1 MPGSAPLLLDWDAP
15 GEVERRFTLTDYIAG
30 RLGRAIDAACGRG
43 GGPVALVGYCMGGLL
58 ALPPALT
65 DPDKVSGLVCLATP
79 WDFHAERPHQARLI
93 GAALPALEPMLRQA
107 GELPVDAI
115 QALFAGLDPLLVV
128 RKFVKFAGLDPASP
142 SAAQFV
148 ALEDW
153 LNDGVPLAA
162 EVTRECLGGWYGG
175 NTPAKGEWRIAG
187 QPVNPREIRAAHAD
201 RGAPCR
207 PHRAATLGAGPG
219 GANAPGHGHASELRP
234 YRHGGRRW
242 RRGSALQAPGGLA
255 RGAAPAGAAKARG
268 GDTGRSRLTSPR
280 TPSYVRSQTRN
291 NGKGDRR

>member
-1 MPGSAPLLLDWDAP
+1 
-15 GEVERRFTLTDYIAG
+15 
-30 RLGRAIDAACGRG
+30 
-43 GGPVALVGYCMGGLL
+43 VALVGYCMGGLL

-65 DPDKVSGLVCLATP
+65 HPDKVSGLVCLAAP

-175 NTPAKGEWRIAG
+175 NTPVKGEWRFAG
-187 QPVNPREIRAAHAD
+187 QPVNPREIKV
-201 RGAPCR
+201 P
-207 PHRAATLGAGPG
+207 TLIVVPLPPSCPPLSAGPG
-219 GANAPGHGHASELRP
+219 GADAPGDGDAAELRP
-234 YRHGGRRW
+234 YRHGGRR
-242 RRGSALQAPGGLA
+242 RRGGPALQAPGGLA
-255 RGAAPAGAAKARG
+255 RRFAWTGAAKARG
-268 GDTGRSRLTSPR
+268 GNTEESLYRPAHPILCSFADA
-280 TPSYVRSQTRN
+280 
-291 NGKGDRR
+291 K

>member
-1 MPGSAPLLLDWDAP
+1 
-15 GEVERRFTLTDYIAG
+15 
-30 RLGRAIDAACGRG
+30 
-43 GGPVALVGYCMGGLL
+43 MGGLL

-65 DPDKVSGLVCLATP
+65 HPEKVRGLACLATP

-93 GAALPALEPMLRQA
+93 GAALPALEPMLRQS
-107 GELPVDAI
+107 GELPVDVI

-162 EVTRECLGGWYGG
+162 EVARECLGGWYGD
-175 NTPAKGEWRIAG
+175 NTPARGEWRIAG
-187 QPVNPREIRAAHAD
+187 QSVNPREIQVPALIVVPHAD
-201 RGAPCR
+201 RIVPPPSALGLVAQMPQAAVMR
-207 PHRAATLGAGPG
+207 PHSGHIGMVAGGGAMDQLFKPLAEWLGALPRPARRKRAA
-219 GANAPGHGHASELRP
+219 APR
-234 YRHGGRRW
+234 
-242 RRGSALQAPGGLA
+242 
-255 RGAAPAGAAKARG
+255 K
-268 GDTGRSRLTSPR
+268 SRFTAPR